1 MNAMSPVRAYPEN
14 APMTELRT
22 GELFAVMALRFW
34 AAAYKE
40 PAEDR
45 FRWQSGFEAADI
57 SNEGATAFN
66 AILLIVAAS
75 AQRPLDVRCPKCLSL
90 GDDEASFLQMLSLLQ
105 RDCVTGAELVMM
117 SWVPPAAAR
126 TALPFISS
134 LAHAMAERGL
144 RIPQRPTE
152 DALNHRFTHHGVRI
166 HDGGASLA
174 MIH

>member
-1 MNAMSPVRAYPEN
+1 MTIVPCRAYPEN

-45 FRWQSGFEAADI
+45 YRWQAGFEAADI
-57 SNEGATAFN
+57 SDEGATAFN
-66 AILLIVAAS
+66 AIFLLVATA

-90 GDDEASFLQMLSLLQ
+90 GNDEASFLQMIGLLQ
-105 RDCVTGAELVMM
+105 RDCITGAELVLMG
-117 SWVPPAAAR
+117 WLPPAAAR
-126 TALPFISS
+126 TALPFVIS
-134 LAHAMAERGL
+134 LAQAMAERGL

-174 MIH
+174 MVH

>member
-1 MNAMSPVRAYPEN
+1 MTAMPCRAYPEN

-40 PAEDR
+40 PSEDR
-45 FRWQSGFEAADI
+45 FRWQSGFEAAEI
-57 SNEGATAFN
+57 SDEGATAFN
-66 AILLIVAAS
+66 AIFLIVAAS

-90 GDDEASFLQMLSLLQ
+90 GDDEAAFLQMLGLLQ
-105 RDCVTGAELVMM
+105 RDCITGAELVLMG
-117 SWVPPAAAR
+117 WVPPTAAR
-126 TALPFISS
+126 TALPFLAS
-134 LAHAMAERGL
+134 LAHAMAERRL

-152 DALNHRFTHHGVRI
+152 DALSHRFTHAGVRI
-166 HDGGASLA
+166 HDNGASLA